1 MRKII
6 LMLLSLLMVSLLIS
20 GCTPKQ
26 AVEETAEEQGT
37 SEASVKAV
45 SDLEIETDLQKLS
58 LSDLDE
64 LIKVGEAAK
73 DKPLSEQAYNNPD
86 WLTLAYKVKADKLA
100 ESTGSGSSSVANH
113 APVFKSLSNQ
123 DGVENGEIM
132 FTVSA
137 TDEDGDILTY
147 DVKNDPPGADFSS
160 KSGKFSWTP
169 GYDNA

>member
-6 LMLLSLLMVSLLIS
+6 LLLSVLMISVLIF
-20 GCTPKQ
+20 GCTPKTGMT
-26 AVEETAEEQGT
+26 EETD
-37 SEASVKAV
+37 EAGLPGADADAV
-45 SDLEIETDLQKLS
+45 SDIEVEASLKELS
-58 LSDLDE
+58 LNDLDD
-64 LIKVGEAAK
+64 LIEVGEAAK
-73 DKPLSEQAYNNPD
+73 GKPLSEQAYNNPD